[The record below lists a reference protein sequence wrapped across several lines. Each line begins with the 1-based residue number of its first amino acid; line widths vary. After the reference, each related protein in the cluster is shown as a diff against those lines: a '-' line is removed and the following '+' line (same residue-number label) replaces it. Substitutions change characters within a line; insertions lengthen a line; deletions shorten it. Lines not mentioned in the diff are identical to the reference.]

1 MADPNIQTLVYP
13 LSIGP
18 GSIKTYQTDVNKQT
32 GSSVTY
38 DISNVGQKDAVWR
51 SEREVAPDGK
61 VFYRANPV
69 RSSYYENLSDTE
81 KKFIQIDVAYQS
93 DNQRAAFINQNYT
106 QDQKNN
112 LFPNMPRVQ
121 NTAPPSQF
129 VTSGGS
135 TADAN
140 GDPLTQAQQDALNVQ
155 PVEFVTPG
163 NSRDT
168 YGNYF
173 YPLSFKDSREQD
185 SIRFSMIK
193 PTKVRFDPRF
203 GEKTIT
209 REYSNSL
216 GSVTL
221 PIQPSITDSNTVDWS
236 GMQLNALESFAAG
249 ASINL
254 AKSGNLTELVQRGGF
269 QLKDIIDKVTTNKEY
284 QNAIQVALAQEAV
297 GIRGLLS
304 RATGSILNPNLELLF
319 NGPQLRS
326 FGFTFRMSSR
336 SQEEATQVKNIIR
349 FFKQGMSVKTT
360 SSSVFLKSPHVFE
373 IKYQTNGSNNHPSI
387 NRIKR
392 CALIGCDV
400 DYTPDGTYMTFN
412 DEARTM
418 TSYGLSLRFSE
429 LEPIYDS
436 DYSDSQGQATSP
448 YNIGPNEIGF

>member
-1 MADPNIQTLVYP
+1 MSDPNIQSLIYP
-13 LSIGP
+13 VSIGP
-18 GSIKTYQTDVNKQT
+18 GLIKTYQTDVNKQT

-51 SEREVAPDGK
+51 SEREVDQTSGK

-69 RSSYYENLSDTE
+69 RSSYYENLSDAE
-81 KKFIQIDVAYQS
+81 KKFIQTDLAYQS
-93 DNQRAAFINQNYT
+93 DNQRAEFINASYT

-112 LFPNMPRVQ
+112 LFPNMPRVR

-129 VTSGGS
+129 VTAGGS

-155 PVEFVTPG
+155 PVEFETKG

-193 PTKVRFDPRF
+193 PTKVKFDPRF

-254 AKSGNLTELVQRGGF
+254 AKSGNLQELVQKGGF
-269 QLKDIIDKVTTNKEY
+269 QLKDIIDKITTNNEY
-284 QNAIQVALAQEAV
+284 QNALQVALAQEAV

-326 FGFTFRMSSR
+326 FSFTFRMSPR
-336 SQEEATQVKNIIR
+336 SEPEATQVKNIIR

-360 SSSVFLKSPHVFE
+360 SSSVFLKSPHVFD
-373 IKYQTNGSNNHPSI
+373 IKYQTDNRDHPSI

-436 DYSDSQGQATSP
+436 DYSDSTGQATNP